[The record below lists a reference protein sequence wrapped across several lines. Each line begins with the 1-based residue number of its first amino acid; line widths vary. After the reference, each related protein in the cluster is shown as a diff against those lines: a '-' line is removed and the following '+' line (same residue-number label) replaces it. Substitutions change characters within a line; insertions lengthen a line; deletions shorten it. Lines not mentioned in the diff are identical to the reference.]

1 MKISKKYVI
10 FGIVAIMLITAVIII
25 ICAVNVDKTVP
36 AVNTMPFDT
45 VLSSEQAAEDLEF
58 MYKAVKQTHPCYLDD
73 SGLGDAFDAA
83 YEQAKNQLSG
93 YDSITVG
100 ELWSIGAVMYC
111 SINDGHTIMTFR
123 GSREVLEKDKIGKN
137 EILSVDGVSYEELLG
152 RFKKVFPFEPQVEFY
167 ADYMLTECLRLES
180 WNMLL
185 GLDTSDGITLQLQSE
200 NGTETK
206 ELTFGYPD
214 LSQNTETDNDRESF
228 YSYRIY
234 EDISSAVFTLDEC
247 TVTDGYK
254 AALSDFFKEV
264 AEKNIRRVA
273 VDLRKNGGGNSQV
286 INEFMKYIDVDDY
299 GIFGATIVREDDK
312 LTEYEGYREANK
324 KEQNVFSGELYA
336 LTSNYTFSSGMDFAV
351 TISDNKLGKVI
362 GEIPGNMPTSYGDKL
377 YFQPPNSK
385 LLCQVSYKKFCR
397 VDRSKDD
404 IPLIPDIETDE
415 KNALDTF
422 LNLN

>member
-10 FGIVAIMLITAVIII
+10 FGAVAITLVTAVIII
-25 ICAVNVDKTVP
+25 ICALNGNKTAP
-36 AVNTMPFDT
+36 AVDTMSFDT
-45 VLSSEQAAEDLEF
+45 VLDTTQAMKDLEF
-58 MYKAVKQTHPCYLDD
+58 MYKAVKQTHPCYLDG
-73 SGLGDAFDAA
+73 SGLGDVFDGA
-83 YEQAKNQLSG
+83 YEQAKKKLSG

-123 GSREVLEKDKIGKN
+123 GSREVMEKDRIAEGK
-137 EILSVDGVSYEELLG
+137 ILSVDGVSYEELLV

-167 ADYMLTECLRLES
+167 ADYMLTECLKLES

-185 GLDTSDGITLQLQSE
+185 GINTSDGITVQLQ
-200 NGTETK
+200 TESGIETE
-206 ELTFGYPD
+206 ELVFGYPD
-214 LSQNTETDNDRESF
+214 LSQSNDANKDSETF

-234 EDISSAVFTLDEC
+234 EDISSAVFVLDEC
-247 TVTDGYK
+247 VVTEGYK
-254 AALSDFFKEV
+254 TALSDFFKEV

-286 INEFMKYIDVDDY
+286 INEFMKYIDVDSY
-299 GIFGATIVREDDK
+299 GIFGATIVREGDK
-312 LTEYEGYREANK
+312 LTEYEGYRETNK
-324 KEQNVFSGELYA
+324 KEKNVFSGELYA

-397 VDRSKDD
+397 VDRSKDE
-404 IPLIPDIETDE
+404 IPLIPDIKTDE
-415 KNALDTF
+415 KDALDTF
-422 LNLN
+422 LKLN